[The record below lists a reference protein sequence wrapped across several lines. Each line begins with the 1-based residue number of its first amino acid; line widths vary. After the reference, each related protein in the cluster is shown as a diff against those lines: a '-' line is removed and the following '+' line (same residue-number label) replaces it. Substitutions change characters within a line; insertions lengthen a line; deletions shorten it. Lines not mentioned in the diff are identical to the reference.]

1 VEAAER
7 KEGFEMKRTFATA
20 IVACFFILV
29 GAAPALACGGLVNPN
44 GTVTLL
50 RTTTLAGYRYG
61 VEHYITSFKFK
72 GGGAKFG
79 SIVPLP
85 GVPSKV
91 RRAGDWTLQ
100 RLVREVRPQP
110 EAVSADSGGAP
121 NAARRAKVIFETEI
135 DSLKIQ
141 IVKGGGR
148 AVGRWA
154 KKQGFSLTPDAPEV
168 LQFYAK
174 RSPIFMAVRFD
185 PKDAKK
191 SKKRKGDGVPIHLNI
206 RTDDPWVP
214 LRILGLGQSKDTVVK
229 ADVFLLTKR
238 EPAILP
244 EPEPAGSEEGMILE
258 RSEAASRSLLRDLRS
273 DKGGMQ
279 WVHKSKMW
287 LTYLKLKVPA
297 EDLIYDLATNVHGGE
312 PSVEDT
318 GTDTSDEPSGS
329 PQQAALW
336 NWAAASMFGLGA
348 IALTNKVLSRRV

>member
-1 VEAAER
+1 
-7 KEGFEMKRTFATA
+7 MKRTFAA
-20 IVACFFILV
+20 VVAAGCFILV

-50 RTTTLAGYRYG
+50 RTTTLAGYRFG

-85 GVPSKV
+85 GIPSKV

-110 EAVSADSGGAP
+110 EAVAADGAP
-121 NAARRAKVIFETEI
+121 AAKRRVKVIYETEI
-135 DSLKIQ
+135 DSLKIT

-154 KKQGFSLTPDAPEV
+154 KKQGFALTPDAPEV
-168 LQFYAK
+168 LEFYAK

-185 PKDAKK
+185 PKDAKE
-191 SKKRKGDGVPIHLNI
+191 SEKRKGDGVPIHLNI
-206 RTDDPWVP
+206 RTDNPWVP
-214 LRILGLGQSKDTVVK
+214 LRILGLGQSKDAVVK

-244 EPEPAGSEEGMILE
+244 EPQPAGSDEGMILE
-258 RSEAASRSLLRDLRS
+258 RSEAASESLLRDLRS

-279 WVHKSKMW
+279 WVHESKMW
-287 LTYLKLKVPA
+287 LSYLKIKQPA
-297 EDLIYDLATNVHGGE
+297 GDLIYDLATNVHGGE
-312 PSVEDT
+312 PSAEDA

-329 PQQAALW
+329 SQQGALW
-336 NWAAASMFGLGA
+336 NWAAASVLGLGTV
-348 IALTNKVLSRRV
+348 ALTNRVLTRRV

>member
-1 VEAAER
+1 VSGHR
-7 KEGFEMKRTFATA
+7 KKKGFEMRRSLAAA
-20 IVACFFILV
+20 IVACSFILI
-29 GAAPALACGGLVNPN
+29 GAAPAFACGGLVNPN

-85 GVPSKV
+85 GIPSKV

-110 EAVSADSGGAP
+110 EAVSADGAP
-121 NAARRAKVIFETEI
+121 AARRRVKVIYETKI
-135 DSLKIQ
+135 DSLKIT

-154 KKQGFSLTPDAPEV
+154 KDQGFALTPDAPEV
-168 LQFYAK
+168 LEFYSK

-185 PKDAKK
+185 PKDARK

-206 RTDDPWVP
+206 RTDNPWVP
-214 LRILGLGQSKDTVVK
+214 LRILGLGQAADAVVK

-244 EPEPAGSEEGMILE
+244 EPQPAGSDEGMILE
-258 RSEAASRSLLRDLRS
+258 RSEAASESLLTDLRS

-279 WVHKSKMW
+279 WVHPSKMW
-287 LTYLKLKVPA
+287 LTYLRINQQA
-297 EDLIYDLATNVHGGE
+297 GDLTYDLATNVHGGE
-312 PSVEDT
+312 PSVEDA
-318 GTDTSDEPSGS
+318 GTDTSDEPSG

-336 NWAAASMFGLGA
+336 NWAAASVLGLGTL
-348 IALTNKVLSRRV
+348 ALTNKVLSRRV